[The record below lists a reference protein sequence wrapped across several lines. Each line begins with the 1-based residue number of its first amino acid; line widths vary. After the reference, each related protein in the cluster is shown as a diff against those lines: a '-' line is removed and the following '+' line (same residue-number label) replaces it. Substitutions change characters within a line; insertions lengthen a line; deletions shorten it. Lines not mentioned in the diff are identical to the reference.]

1 MFEWWI
7 GSSLPPSGSPHDRC
21 PKQLMMRGIT
31 EKHRAAAS
39 SLRVAG
45 VLFALAA
52 TGLACNSE
60 GNDSSSPRRKDRVP
74 VPDVSSLP
82 GGDEVDRAS
91 WIETWRTTPGPSKP
105 RCINVDGLTAARS
118 GQFIVGNFAG
128 FIRDWDGT
136 YETSKL
142 YYIPLYP
149 GEMSPLTVVAK
160 TTQGSPQELRL
171 ELAGTGWS
179 EQGAPF
185 YVSGTVLPARGH
197 WRLTPR
203 VGRNRGCFEFRL

>member
-1 MFEWWI
+1 
-7 GSSLPPSGSPHDRC
+7 
-21 PKQLMMRGIT
+21 MMRSIRK
-31 EKHRAAAS
+31 KHRS
-39 SLRVAG
+39 SPSRLRVAG
-45 VLFALAA
+45 VLCVVAA
-52 TGLACNSE
+52 VAVACRGE
-60 GNDSSSPRRKDRVP
+60 VNDSSSPGRKHRIP

-91 WIETWRTTPGPSKP
+91 WIETWRTTPGPSTP

-118 GQFIVGNFAG
+118 GQFIVGNFAA

-149 GEMSPLTVVAK
+149 GDMSPLTVVAE
-160 TTQGSPQELRL
+160 TTQGSPQKLRL
-171 ELAGTGWS
+171 ELGGTGWS

-185 YVSGTVLPARGH
+185 YISGTVLPQRGQ
-197 WRLTPR
+197 WQLTPQ
-203 VGRNRGCFEFRL
+203 VGRNRGCFKFML